1 MQAFNVALGS
11 LYRVCNQSASPHT
24 GWCRCKLTRT
34 LRSWVVVI
42 PMLLL
47 LGMGIAIA
55 TVIQSAQCDRITCT
69 VRRQG
74 HSDILIVLVVFSKF
88 TLYSLL
94 CSCRLPSRLCRTQA
108 PRKGHAAQRH
118 GRARRATVSCG
129 RHICDLC
136 YAAWE
141 GSPAGGA
148 LCLHPCHLHPCHLSC
163 HRLIQRLQCPWSL
176 DVHRMHP
183 CWPKLCFQMSE
194 RWGTSYVDPV
204 DWAAIAHAV
213 FKCNA
218 ITLWWFK

>member
-1 MQAFNVALGS
+1 MQPVSLAAYRLVPMQAHPH
-11 LYRVCNQSASPHT
+11 SAFM
-24 GWCRCKLTRT
+24 GGR
-34 LRSWVVVI
+34 I

-108 PRKGHAAQRH
+108 PRKGHTAQRP

-148 LCLHPCHLHPCHLSC
+148 LCLHPCP
-163 HRLIQRLQCPWSL
+163 LIVVTCL
-176 DVHRMHP
+176 VI
-183 CWPKLCFQMSE
+183 
-194 RWGTSYVDPV
+194 V
-204 DWAAIAHAV
+204 
-213 FKCNA
+213 
-218 ITLWWFK
+218 